1 MAVEH
6 GVKGFTLE
14 ERDRRWAKLR
24 ELMGQQGVD
33 VLLVFPRWMP
43 GDALFIANTLGAV
56 VFPREGEPTFI
67 APRAMRSVPADA
79 WIQDVRAANPSG
91 SPAAALGAGVAAR
104 LREMN
109 AGGKR
114 IAVAGL
120 RGGPYTLVRN
130 PEGYVN
136 YTSLAAVQ
144 QVLPN
149 ATIVDGTPILGEARY
164 VKGAAEIEAL
174 RASEAIAEASAA
186 ALAQHARPGARAA
199 AVYAEMVAEQ
209 LRQGADEA
217 HVAWG
222 GGPWG
227 EPKRRMVSAP
237 PGVIE
242 RGWMLKNEIEVNVL
256 GYTSQISSPVC
267 VGPIPPDAQELFDLG
282 KEAFLR
288 ACALMRP
295 GVIWGEVI
303 EQVEAVS
310 RDPRY
315 KVEFLIHGRG
325 LGDEGPMFIPTDDHR
340 QNPLWTDTLRA
351 NTAFILKPY
360 AYRAD
365 GPRDDWSTGYNVT
378 WGDTVLVGET
388 GTQRLGARPHALVSV
403 S

>member
-1 MAVEH
+1 MAAEQ
-6 GVKGFTLE
+6 GVKGFTLA

-56 VFPREGEPTFI
+56 IFPREGEPTFI
-67 APRAMRSVPADA
+67 APRAVRSVPADA
-79 WIQDVRAANPSG
+79 WIQDVRPANPSG
-91 SPAAALGAGVAAR
+91 SPAAELGAAVAAR
-104 LREMN
+104 LREMG
-109 AGGKR
+109 AGNKR

-144 QVLPN
+144 QAVPE

-164 VKGAAEIEAL
+164 VKSAAEIEAL

-186 ALAQHARPGARAA
+186 ALAQHARPGVRAA

-227 EPKRRMVSAP
+227 QPKRRMVSAP

-256 GYTSQISSPVC
+256 GYTSQIASPVC
-267 VGPIPPDAQELFDLG
+267 VGPVPPDAQELFDLG

-288 ACALMRP
+288 ACELMRP
-295 GVIWGEVI
+295 GVTWGEVI
-303 EQVEAVS
+303 EQTEAVA

-315 KVEFLIHGRG
+315 KVEFLVHGRG

-351 NTAFILKPY
+351 NTLFILKPY